1 MKIKMTYSN
10 FDENTGISEVII
22 MTDIGEFK
30 GTSKLHEEDRNISS
44 HFAGC
49 RYAEMRAIIKYMK
62 QKVKNLQMQIK
73 GLEDFQSNLATRV
86 DYNHNS
92 IENSKARRRIYEL
105 KKQVVTWKEKINS
118 LTTKMLTMMEQ
129 RDKIV
134 ETMSRKD
141 EK

>member
-1 MKIKMTYSN
+1 MKIKMIYSN
-10 FDENTGISEVII
+10 FDEKTGISEVTI

-73 GLEDFQSNLATRV
+73 GLEDFQSNLSTRS

-105 KKQVVTWKEKINS
+105 KKQVVCWKEKINS